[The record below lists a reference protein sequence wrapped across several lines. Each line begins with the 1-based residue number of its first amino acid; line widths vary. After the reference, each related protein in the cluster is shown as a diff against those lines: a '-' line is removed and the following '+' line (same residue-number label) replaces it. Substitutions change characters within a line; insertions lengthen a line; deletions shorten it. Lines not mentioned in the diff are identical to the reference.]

1 MNELIKRITGNARK
15 NAVPNSVN
23 RIIKSLIFSLAVFN
37 VSLIPN
43 RKYTNIPSLKNTTA
57 QPAYPLY

>member
-1 MNELIKRITGNARK
+1 MNELMKRITGNAKK
-15 NAVPNSVN
+15 NAVPNNVN
-23 RIIKSLIFSLAVFN
+23 RIMNSLIFSLAVFN

-43 RKYTNIPSLKNTTA
+43 KKYTNIPSLKKTTA